1 MPDFEGLYGQ
11 HGSRFSEGMAAG
23 KRGSFAQYLENDGGN
38 FAAFAGNMASG
49 WKPPSSS
56 NATEQQAAADSADAR
71 NQQQFGENLNRVNN
85 QFGQQAQLG
94 FNAVSQIQSVQQA
107 KEMAQLQ
114 AQSAQQGA
122 MFDAIQSGI
131 SFLGG
136 VGKQQGWFGG
146 GKTST
151 DLSRTTATN
160 VPWSAMPTGMSF

>member
-71 NQQQFGENLNRVNN
+71 NQQQFGENLNRINN

-94 FNAVSQIQSVQQA
+94 FNSVSQIQSVQQA

-122 MFDAIQSGI
+122 MFGAIQSGI
-131 SFLGG
+131 GLLGG
-136 VGKQQGWFGG
+136 IGSSFGG
-146 GKTST
+146 SGSSSSLPSSFYGNSST
-151 DLSRTTATN
+151 YGSRAF
-160 VPWSAMPTGMSF
+160 G